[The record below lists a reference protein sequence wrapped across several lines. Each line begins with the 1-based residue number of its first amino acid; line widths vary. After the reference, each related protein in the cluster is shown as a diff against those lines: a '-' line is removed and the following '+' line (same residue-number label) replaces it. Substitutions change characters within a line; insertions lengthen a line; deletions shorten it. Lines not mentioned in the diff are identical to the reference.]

1 MAATQSMSRKGGTI
15 QADDSASHERTRA
28 SNGKVPGFLQ
38 YRNSA
43 GDASLGTGAHQTSTN
58 SLERYKLEL
67 KEQKPKRTVVGQ
79 AKNYSKGLKTYLGT
93 NKPINMSRHEQ
104 VKSIMNDWYA
114 HQETSKSSSLLA
126 KSKRHAPYR
135 EGNGLP
141 LHANTSK
148 GPRAKPLY
156 KNQSQHSD
164 VTGRYGTNS
173 QEDLHGKNG
182 TSVENASQSSRSRV
196 QQEGLQPIHKNVA
209 PLMNESRGVNLKGQF
224 NGHTSGTEMRYQN
237 IDENSIRVRRGP
249 GSQLNSIHQKNGES
263 IMNSSQ
269 NKLSGAGKNTSSQN
283 ALMNYQNKHSMPPNT
298 RGSLREA
305 YSMHQMPDQAA
316 QLKRDSAMAGDNL
329 DLANINAANPNLLST
344 QQPSAQASDRLKFNS
359 KKQSS

>member
-1 MAATQSMSRKGGTI
+1 MAATQSMARKGGTI
-15 QADDSASHERTRA
+15 DADGSGSNGRTRA
-28 SNGKVPGFLQ
+28 SHGTVPGFLQ

-43 GDASLGTGAHQTSTN
+43 GDASLGTGAHQTSSN
-58 SLERYKLEL
+58 SLERYKQEL
-67 KEQKPKRTVVGQ
+67 RDQQPKRTALGQ

-126 KSKRHAPYR
+126 KSKRAAPYR

-156 KNQSQHSD
+156 KNQSQLSD
-164 VTGRYGTNS
+164 VTGRYGTDT
-173 QEDLHGKNG
+173 QGDLHG
-182 TSVENASQSSRSRV
+182 TSVDNMSHSSRSRV

-224 NGHTSGTEMRYQN
+224 NGHTSGPEMRYQTN
-237 IDENSIRVRRGP
+237 DENSIRIRRGP
-249 GSQLNSIHQKNGES
+249 GSQLNSIH
-263 IMNSSQ
+263 
-269 NKLSGAGKNTSSQN
+269 
-283 ALMNYQNKHSMPPNT
+283 
-298 RGSLREA
+298 
-305 YSMHQMPDQAA
+305 
-316 QLKRDSAMAGDNL
+316 
-329 DLANINAANPNLLST
+329 
-344 QQPSAQASDRLKFNS
+344 
-359 KKQSS
+359 